1 MDGTNHLFSINSIYS
16 FAICTFLRVLGR
28 GEVFD
33 IIVFFFVW
41 YFVFVFVVFRLSFF
55 VKNLTIEFF
64 SCCLIT
70 FKNFAVKLPLLFGLI
85 IVFILFYQKNNK
97 LEHFQSQQILQNIV
111 LIDFMNKLMKYL
123 KHLTKEKMI
132 HGKIKKI
139 LKKLLSNI

>member
-1 MDGTNHLFSINSIYS
+1 MLFILQPKVS
-16 FAICTFLRVLGR
+16 FNN
-28 GEVFD
+28 
-33 IIVFFFVW
+33 IVFA
-41 YFVFVFVVFRLSFF
+41 L
-55 VKNLTIEFF
+55 
-64 SCCLIT
+64 
-70 FKNFAVKLPLLFGLI
+70 
-85 IVFILFYQKNNK
+85 FILFYQKNNK